1 MRKIAMM
8 VMLLATAWGS
18 MVAQNADDYDYGQ
31 GFKRGIFNHLSVNA
45 GVGLEGISIGVAA
58 PVTNFLEIEGGVSM
72 IPAIKPTFDLN
83 IPGQTVTVTQN
94 GMSATINTPDMKV
107 NTEGNFKR
115 TMGHIKAYVYPFG
128 GSSKFFVVGGLSFG
142 GKEIATVHGSSE
154 DLKNYIAQYPSEYKQ
169 QILDAVGAN
178 LSGYKLTLN
187 ENCEINGDV
196 RCKNVRPYIGF
207 GFGRTV
213 PKNRIGFRFESG
225 VQYMGTLKVFQ
236 DDQELDLDQI
246 LRDATGDDTVSKIVK
261 NFKFY
266 PCFKLSIIG
275 RLL

>member
-1 MRKIAMM
+1 MM

-18 MVAQNADDYDYGQ
+18 MVAQNADDYDYVQ

-83 IPGQTVTVTQN
+83 IPSQSVTVTQN
-94 GMSATINTPDMKV
+94 GVSATINTPDDMKV

-142 GKEIATVHGSSE
+142 GKKIATVQGYSE
-154 DLKNYIAQYPSEYKQ
+154 DLKNFAAQYPQYTQ

-178 LSGYKLTLN
+178 LSGYNLKLN
-187 ENCEINGDV
+187 DDFRINGDI
-196 RCKNVRPYIGF
+196 RCKNVRPYIGL

-236 DDQELDLDQI
+236 DDQELDLEQI

-261 NFKFY
+261 NLKFY

>member
-83 IPGQTVTVTQN
+83 IPSQTVTVTQN
-94 GMSATINTPDMKV
+94 GVSATIDTPDAKV
-107 NTEGNFKR
+107 KTEGNFKR

-128 GSSKFFVVGGLSFG
+128 GSSKFFIVGGLSFG
-142 GKEIATVHGSSE
+142 GKEIAKVQGYSD
-154 DLKNYIAQYPSEYKQ
+154 DLKKFAAQYPDYTR

-178 LSGYKLTLN
+178 LSGYNLKLN
-187 ENCEINGDV
+187 DDFKINGDV
-196 RCKNVRPYIGF
+196 RCKNVRPYIGL

-225 VQYMGTLKVFQ
+225 VQYMGTLKVYQ

-266 PCFKLSIIG
+266 PCIKFSIIG